1 MAPWGDNSMS
11 SRRRR
16 QRTTIAIVTTLSL
29 VSCTASAL
37 TWNAREPLRC
47 RSTRQQQ
54 RHPLQQPQQQYA
66 SHSFSKSSSSLPGR
80 STRFHQQQQQQQQ
93 QYSSNIFHTS
103 LNSAPGPSIPIPPP
117 YVSVAVSIDQ
127 PLITDTL
134 WPVGSKAKNLT
145 PIVVLKSLLSLLT
158 LNVVRVA
165 LIAFCAALI
174 VSVAVRSSDTLLS
187 KIQTNWKLMNGQ
199 VQRLLERIR
208 KPETGTPMPF
218 EVDDKSSGI
227 DKLGWGVCTLRS
239 KRRLGKSSFVQY
251 DFDLPEPDY
260 VLPLDLGQQVSLCCL
275 DNDNSVAK
283 GDFFIYSPEPMPR
296 PGQFSILAP
305 NSKSPSANEFAV
317 GQDAANFVRVLKQDM
332 KVGDEIAIRPGHR
345 RLAYRGQ
352 YLPVTDMVYIAIGAG
367 VVPVLD
373 QVRAVLP
380 NGSSSVK
387 GVTVVWI
394 NDQAKDF
401 DVTAEL
407 LEKEYFKYS
416 TKLAVSCVVDD
427 LQLHAIEDNVEI
439 NAVVPD
445 FQQGT
450 MAVLAGPEAMTKKA
464 AAYLE
469 ERGYPED
476 TICVL

>member
-1 MAPWGDNSMS
+1 MAQRGEQSR
-11 SRRRR
+11 RRRR
-16 QRTTIAIVTTLSL
+16 QRATIAFVTTLSL
-29 VSCTASAL
+29 VSSTASA
-37 TWNAREPLRC
+37 WNTREPLRC

-54 RHPLQQPQQQYA
+54 QIHPQQQYA
-66 SHSFSKSSSSLPGR
+66 SHSFSPSSLPGQ
-80 STRFHQQQQQQQQ
+80 RFHEQQLQQE
-93 QYSSNIFHTS
+93 YSNSNIVLHS
-103 LNSAPGPSIPIPPP
+103 SPGDIPQ
-117 YVSVAVSIDQ
+117 YVRMAVSIDQ

-134 WPVGSKAKNLT
+134 WPVGSKAKNLR
-145 PIVVLKSLLSLLT
+145 PIVLLKSLFSLLT

-174 VSVAVRSSDTLLS
+174 VSVAVRSSDSLMTQV
-187 KIQTNWKLMNGQ
+187 QTGWKLVNGQ

-208 KPETGTPMPF
+208 KVDSGVTMPF
-218 EVDDKSSGI
+218 ETDSTSSGT

-275 DNDNSVAK
+275 DNDNNVAK
-283 GDFFIYSPEPMPR
+283 GDFFVYSPESTR
-296 PGQFSILAP
+296 VPGQFSILAP
-305 NSKSPSANEFAV
+305 NNRSPTANEFAV
-317 GQDAANFVRVLKQDM
+317 GPDAANFVRVLKQDM
-332 KVGDEIAIRPGHR
+332 KVGDEIAIRPGYR

-394 NDQAKDF
+394 NGEAKDF

>member
-1 MAPWGDNSMS
+1 MAPWGDQST
-11 SRRRR
+11 RRRR
-16 QRTTIAIVTTLSL
+16 RRTTIAVVATLSL
-29 VSCTASAL
+29 VSSTASA
-37 TWNAREPLRC
+37 WNAREPLRC
-47 RSTRQQQ
+47 RSTRQIQ
-54 RHPLQQPQQQYA
+54 PPQQHQYA
-66 SHSFSKSSSSLPGR
+66 SHSFSTSSLPGQ
-80 STRFHQQQQQQQQ
+80 RFHEQQQR
-93 QYSSNIFHTS
+93 QYSNIINTSNKLS
-103 LNSAPGPSIPIPPP
+103 NVVLLSSPGPIPPH
-117 YVSVAVSIDQ
+117 VSVAVSIDQ

-134 WPVGSKAKNLT
+134 WPVGSKARNLR

-165 LIAFCAALI
+165 LITFCAALI
-174 VSVAVRSSDTLLS
+174 FSVAVRSSDTLLS
-187 KIQTNWKLMNGQ
+187 RVQTGWKLVNGQ
-199 VQRLLERIR
+199 VQRLIERIR
-208 KPETGTPMPF
+208 KVDTGVTMPF
-218 EVDDKSSGI
+218 EVDSSSSGT

-275 DNDNSVAK
+275 DNENNVAK
-283 GDFFIYSPEPMPR
+283 GDFFVYCPESTPR

-305 NSKSPSANEFAV
+305 NNRSPTANEFAV
-317 GQDAANFVRVLKQDM
+317 GPDAANFVRVLKQDM

-394 NDQAKDF
+394 NSEAKDF

-439 NAVVPD
+439 NTVVPD

>member
-1 MAPWGDNSMS
+1 MS
-11 SRRRR
+11 PHIS
-16 QRTTIAIVTTLSL
+16 
-29 VSCTASAL
+29 
-37 TWNAREPLRC
+37 
-47 RSTRQQQ
+47 
-54 RHPLQQPQQQYA
+54 
-66 SHSFSKSSSSLPGR
+66 
-80 STRFHQQQQQQQQ
+80 
-93 QYSSNIFHTS
+93 
-103 LNSAPGPSIPIPPP
+103 
-117 YVSVAVSIDQ
+117 VSIDQ

-134 WPVGSKAKNLT
+134 FPPGTRVRQMR
-145 PIVVLKSLLSLLT
+145 PIILLKSLLSLLT
-158 LNVVRVA
+158 MDVVRVA
-165 LIAFCAALI
+165 IVAFSLALLFSIAF
-174 VSVAVRSSDTLLS
+174 RSSNTFTTAV
-187 KIQTNWKLMNGQ
+187 QTSWKLVNGQ
-199 VQRLLERIR
+199 IQRVLDKFRPTEQGI
-208 KPETGTPMPF
+208 PMPF
-218 EVDDKSSGI
+218 DDANT
-227 DKLGWGVCTLRS
+227 DKQGWGVCTLRS

-260 VLPLDLGQQVSLCCL
+260 VLPLDLGQTISLCCL

-283 GDFFIYSPEPMPR
+283 GDFFVYNGNNESNSKNGAPK
-296 PGQFSILAP
+296 PGQFTILAP
-305 NSKSPSANEFAV
+305 NRSPDANEFAV

-332 KVGDEIAIRPGHR
+332 KVGDEIALRPGHR

-387 GVTVVWI
+387 SVTVVWI
-394 NDQAKDF
+394 NEAAKDF

-439 NAVVPD
+439 NGVVPN
-445 FQQGT
+445 FIQGT

-476 TICVL
+476 TICIM